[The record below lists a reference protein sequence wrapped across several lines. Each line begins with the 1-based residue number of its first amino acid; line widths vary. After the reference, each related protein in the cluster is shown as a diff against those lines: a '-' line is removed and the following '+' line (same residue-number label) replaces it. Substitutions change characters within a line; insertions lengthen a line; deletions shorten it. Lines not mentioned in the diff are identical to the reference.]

1 MDIRF
6 QSAHGLTVLASDDSA
21 SDTFTAFYDGY
32 DRAFTLAQE
41 KESRDGF
48 TECLALNRGP
58 GFHRICRSLGP
69 FRELVMVAEVDG
81 VTVGGANFFAAP
93 LLAHSVVTLNLNYL
107 YVAPGSRGRGLGR
120 RMVDA
125 CRELAEWLFPGVGP
139 VLIFLE
145 MNDPL
150 RLTADQYERDSAV
163 SGVDQVDRIVMG
175 ARLGVRIIDFPYVQ
189 PPLSGSQEAGE
200 NLVYGLLADP
210 SVRLTGA
217 VLGAHLERFFAI
229 SVLKNGDIE
238 SNSQAAAQVRQ
249 CARIETV
256 PLLDLGPV
264 LATLRQRVGSP
275 GPGLRECLTGQAGV
289 TESLPTA

>member
-1 MDIRF
+1 MDITF

-21 SDTFTAFYDGY
+21 SDTFTAFYVGY
-32 DRAFTLAQE
+32 DRAFTLTHE

-48 TECLALNRGP
+48 VECLALNRGAD
-58 GFHRICRSLGP
+58 FHRICGSLGP

-81 VTVGGANFFAAP
+81 VAVGGANFFVTP
-93 LLAHSVVTLNLNYL
+93 LPACSVVTLNLNYL
-107 YVAPGSRGRGLGR
+107 YVLPDSRGRGLTR

-125 CRELAEWLFPGVGP
+125 CRELAEWLFPGIGP

-150 RLTADQYERDSAV
+150 LLTAEQYERDSEV
-163 SGVDQVDRIVMG
+163 SGVDQFDRVVMG

-189 PPLSGSQEAGE
+189 PPLSGTQESGE
-200 NLVYGLLADP
+200 NLLYGLLADP
-210 SVRLTGA
+210 SVRLTGV

-249 CARIETV
+249 CALIDTV
-256 PLLDLGPV
+256 PLLDPGPE
-264 LATLRQRVGSP
+264 LDALRQRVGST
-275 GPGLRECLTGQAGV
+275 GPGLRECLTDHPV
-289 TESLPTA
+289 